1 METFKKDIKEWVS
14 IDNKMKVLNEEI
26 RALRQSKSDVSDKIN
41 HYVEDNQL
49 DASTISIS
57 DGRLKFVETKQIQ
70 PISMKFIEKCLSE
83 CIEDSSS
90 VEQIMSYIK
99 DSREY
104 KTNKDIKRYYN
115 KEKKND

>member
-1 METFKKDIKEWVS
+1 MDSFKKDIKEWVS
-14 IDNKMKVLNEEI
+14 IDNKIKSLNDELKL
-26 RALRQSKSDVSDKIN
+26 LRQSKTEVSEKIN
-41 HYVEDNQL
+41 TYVDDNHL

-70 PISMKFIEKCLSE
+70 PISIKFVEKCLGE
-83 CIEDSSS
+83 CIDDESS
-90 VEQIMSYIK
+90 VEQIMTYIK

-115 KEKKND
+115 KEK